1 MTASTR
7 PLFRE
12 QTASGSGAFRRVGRR
27 LGGVDAPA
35 LTVRRPRRCDFQ
47 RTGQI
52 SDDVLWKRLVN
63 QVPDGCRLTSVMD
76 CCHFGTGLD
85 LPYCYVQGKGW
96 SVDSLPAFSPGDVQ
110 LFSGCRDDQT
120 SADVVSGGQAG
131 GAMTNAFLAVL
142 DNARQ
147 NIKYNELMD
156 ALHRELRRK
165 RMSQKPQLSSSQRF
179 DLRGRAFCLT
189 EGFVPNGNR
198 NLGRPPRQPGH
209 RPHKHGK
216 PMGGMDLESFLA
228 GGGGGMAMAAMGGL
242 LLSMAMGGND

>member
-27 LGGVDAPA
+27 LDGVDAPA

-76 CCHFGTGLD
+76 CCHSGTGLD
-85 LPYCYVQGKGW
+85 LPYCYMQGKGW

-131 GAMTNAFLAVL
+131 GAMTNAFWPFWTMR
-142 DNARQ
+142 D
-147 NIKYNELMD
+147 KT
-156 ALHRELRRK
+156 
-165 RMSQKPQLSSSQRF
+165 SS
-179 DLRGRAFCLT
+179 T
-189 EGFVPNGNR
+189 TN
-198 NLGRPPRQPGH
+198 
-209 RPHKHGK
+209 
-216 PMGGMDLESFLA
+216 
-228 GGGGGMAMAAMGGL
+228 
-242 LLSMAMGGND
+242 